1 MSSIWVNAG
10 EVAHFGGIAE
20 APDELL
26 DVLHGLLV
34 GLPAHF
40 LKVEGQKSGLYVR
53 YLGEEFVEP

>member
-1 MSSIWVNAG
+1 VNAG
-10 EVAHFGGIAE
+10 EFAHFGGIAE

-40 LKVEGQKSGLYVR
+40 LKVEGQESGLYVR